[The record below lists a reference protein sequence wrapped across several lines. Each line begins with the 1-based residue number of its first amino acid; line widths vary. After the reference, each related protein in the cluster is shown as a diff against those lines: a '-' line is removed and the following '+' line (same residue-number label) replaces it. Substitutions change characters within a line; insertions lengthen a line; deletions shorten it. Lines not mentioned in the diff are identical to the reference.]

1 MHVMDAPGQDDEP
14 RVSRRYA
21 WLVFAL
27 SFGLLLSDYMS
38 RQVLSA
44 VFPLLKVDWDL
55 SDAKLGLL
63 SGVVALTVGVLTFPL
78 SVVADRFGRV
88 RSLITMALLWS
99 LATLGCALANSYG
112 QLLLARFCVGVGEAA
127 YGSVGVAVVLSVFP
141 RRMRAALSGSFMAG
155 GAFGSVLGMALG
167 GQIAAHYGWR
177 WAFAAMAL
185 FGLALALA
193 YGLWVTE
200 ERLAAKRGGLPGA
213 PGLPAVPLR
222 RLLPELFGARSIVCA
237 YVGSALQLFV
247 MGALIA
253 WLASYMNRQY
263 GLATAQAAGRAGLF
277 VLIGGVGMVACG
289 ALADRLALR
298 DPRRKWTAAIAF
310 SLASC
315 VCLGL
320 GFRMTPGGGQLA
332 LLALGMFVAG
342 GTAGPA
348 VAMVG
353 DLSKTSIHATAFGT
367 LTLVNS
373 LLGLGPGPW
382 LTGVL
387 ADRIGLA
394 GALQTVPLMSLLA
407 VAAFA
412 LGARHY
418 PRDLRRLAAQA
429 DPVLPP
435 ARVPA

>member
-1 MHVMDAPGQDDEP
+1 MAIHVVSSIGQDDEP

-44 VFPLLKVDWDL
+44 VFPLLKVDWGL
-55 SDAKLGLL
+55 TDARLGLL

-99 LATLGCALANSYG
+99 LATLGCAVANDYG
-112 QLLLARFCVGVGEAA
+112 QMLLARFCVGVGEAA

-167 GQIAAHYGWR
+167 GQNAAHFGWR
-177 WAFAAMAL
+177 AAFTAMAL
-185 FGLALALA
+185 FGLTLAVA
-193 YGLWVTE
+193 YWIWVTE
-200 ERLAAKRGGLPGA
+200 ERLSAKRGGLPGA

-222 RLLPELFGARSIVCA
+222 RLLPELFGSTSIVCA

-247 MGALIA
+247 MGAMIA

-263 GLATAQAAGRAGLF
+263 GLATAQAAGRAAVF
-277 VLIGGVGMVACG
+277 VLIGGVGMIVCG

-298 DPRRKWTAAIAF
+298 DPGRKWVAAIGF
-310 SLASC
+310 SLVSC
-315 VCLGL
+315 TCLVTA
-320 GFRMTPGGGQLA
+320 FRMAPSGAQL
-332 LLALGMFVAG
+332 LMLALGMFVTG

-353 DLSKTSIHATAFGT
+353 NLAKTSIHATAFGT

-394 GALQTVPLMSLLA
+394 GAMQTVPLMSLLA
-407 VAAFA
+407 ASAFL
-412 LGARHY
+412 LGWRHY
-418 PRDLRRLAAQA
+418 PRDLHRLAAQA
-429 DPVLPP
+429 DPVAQP
-435 ARVPA
+435 A